1 MSSSF
6 IPCPTTDDLSI
17 LDPDLR
23 GVVALLPKTNETA
36 ESSEVVVQFM
46 RSIPPRPHEDPNI
59 VKKDILVSL
68 GDAAPDQ
75 PPTSLRVYMPRNASP
90 HDRLPVL
97 LWSHHGGFFSM
108 GPLRLDPFCSSIAVA
123 ANIVVVAPAYRQT
136 PENPFPAP
144 FNDAYQVLRWLT
156 ESSEVGQYLI
166 DPTRVAVGGTSAGA
180 TITVGMFLRYRDE
193 GRDISRIR
201 LLVLEDGSYVNK
213 SASYSTRHNPINKL
227 WNANVTR
234 YMWEMYL
241 PQGIEGLDERTLGY
255 AVPALAKDLSGLP
268 PTMVLC
274 AQWDDLTN
282 DAIAFAHR
290 LLESG
295 VSTEIHNYRGTFHVA
310 DKLVHDAKTSVKKRQ
325 DIVDAL
331 QSLL

>member
-1 MSSSF
+1 M
-6 IPCPTTDDLSI
+6 
-17 LDPDLR
+17 
-23 GVVALLPKTNETA
+23 
-36 ESSEVVVQFM
+36 
-46 RSIPPRPHEDPNI
+46 
-59 VKKDILVSL
+59 
-68 GDAAPDQ
+68 
-75 PPTSLRVYMPRNASP
+75 
-90 HDRLPVL
+90 
-97 LWSHHGGFFSM
+97 
-108 GPLRLDPFCSSIAVA
+108 
-123 ANIVVVAPAYRQT
+123 
-136 PENPFPAP
+136 
-144 FNDAYQVLRWLT
+144 T

-295 VSTEIHNYRGTFHVA
+295 VSTEIHVCSFHFVSPIE
-310 DKLVHDAKTSVKKRQ
+310 LIGVRRTSRT
-325 DIVDAL
+325 IGAL
-331 QSLL
+331 FMLLINWSTTPRPA

>member
-1 MSSSF
+1 MSTARPPESNTS
-6 IPCPTTDDLSI
+6 LSI
-17 LDPDLR
+17 
-23 GVVALLPKTNETA
+23 TE
-36 ESSEVVVQFM
+36 
-46 RSIPPRPHEDPNI
+46 PNI
-59 VKKDILVSL
+59 LT
-68 GDAAPDQ
+68 A
-75 PPTSLRVYMPRNASP
+75 
-90 HDRLPVL
+90 
-97 LWSHHGGFFSM
+97 
-108 GPLRLDPFCSSIAVA
+108 
-123 ANIVVVAPAYRQT
+123 
-136 PENPFPAP
+136 

-213 SASYSTRHNPINKL
+213 SASYSTYHNPINKL

-295 VSTEIHNYRGTFHVA
+295 VSTEIHVCSSYSVSPIELIGIRR
-310 DKLVHDAKTSVKKRQ
+310 TSRT
-325 DIVDAL
+325 IGAL
-331 QSLL
+331 FMLLIN